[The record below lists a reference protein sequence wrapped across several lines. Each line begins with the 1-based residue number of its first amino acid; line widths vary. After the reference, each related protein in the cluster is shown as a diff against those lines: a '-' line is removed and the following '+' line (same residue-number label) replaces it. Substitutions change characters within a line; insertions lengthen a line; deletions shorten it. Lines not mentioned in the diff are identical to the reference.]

1 MYICGSCE
9 YMYQN
14 CIVFDFFLQPL
25 SNTFCDVVMDSWVGK
40 IERVNEEVVIKFCDG
55 AMCRIPD
62 SDLLEEFEPVKE
74 HVSVY

>member
-1 MYICGSCE
+1 MGVVNTCTKIALYLT
-9 YMYQN
+9 
-14 CIVFDFFLQPL
+14 FFSQPL